1 MSLRPR
7 LASVLLLLAVVCAQ
21 LFLASTAIAQQDIR
35 GPAADTLIFRGLGSQ
50 DIADREIKAGRIDL
64 FLFNLKT
71 ELARKLRED
80 PSIRLVEAPATMY
93 SLVLNPAPAPEG
105 QLNPFS
111 IREVRWAMQF
121 IVNREEIASVI
132 FRGLAVPMYVFV
144 SPFDLDY
151 VTVFEDVKRLGIRY
165 DPDYSRQLVS
175 EAMGRAG
182 AVLENGVWKYGG
194 KEVTIRLIYRVEDER
209 RDIGE
214 MLRKELERLGFRVE
228 PILLEFGPAV
238 ERVYSRD
245 PAAFEWHVYTEGWG
259 RGGAARYEAG
269 SINQFCAPWT
279 GNMPGWREVGFWQ
292 YENPKL
298 DELGKKL
305 FKGEYR
311 SKDERDE
318 LFREMTR
325 ICTEESV
332 RIWIATGI
340 SVFPATPAV
349 KPLITDIVGGLRSVY
364 TLREAL
370 NTERG
375 GKTLI
380 VGHLWVEP
388 PGGRSAWN
396 PVGGFGDVYSSDI
409 FRNIFDPPITR
420 HPVSGKP
427 VPFRAPFR
435 VEASSPEATV
445 PVPSD
450 AFVWS
455 HQEGR
460 WIRVGPGVL
469 AKSKVVYDLSQY
481 LGAKWHH
488 GQPITLGDVL
498 YSIYQAFDLSYNE
511 RKSRVETAIA
521 VTSRPYL
528 ETFKGF
534 RIVDGTKLEVYV
546 DYWHFESEVVA
557 EYALPTSIVMP
568 WEILYAMDILVF
580 DRRQAAYSDTA
591 AARFNPEFGWVNLV
605 KERVSRQIA
614 ETVLR
619 DLLQSKT
626 YPLDALTV
634 DGLYSTSWEEAEAR
648 YRSSID
654 WFRRYGHLV
663 ISQGPFMLR
672 RFDGPSQTAEL
683 VAYRDASYPFGPG
696 RWGEF
701 ANPLGYT
708 LKVTAPRE
716 ALLKPDTVV
725 SIGIAAPAGTRVRY
739 VLIEPASG
747 EVLSRGETQLTP
759 ESVLEIRITQ
769 DLLSK
774 MAPGL
779 YRLYAVAYDPE
790 SVGIALEVEAGIR
803 FTREAPIQTTQTPTK
818 ETDAATSTPRREAAA
833 MPTGPLLQVAALV
846 ALGAV
851 VAVVLFLLRRRGR

>member
-1 MSLRPR
+1 MSLGTRITWTI
-7 LASVLLLLAVVCAQ
+7 LLVAVVCAQ
-21 LFLASTAIAQQDIR
+21 LYLAATASAQQDIR

-71 ELARKLRED
+71 ELARKLRDD

-93 SLVLNPAPAPEG
+93 SLVFNPAPAPEG

-121 IVNREEIASVI
+121 IINREEIASVI

-151 VTVFEDVKRLGIRY
+151 VTVFEDVKSLGVRY

-175 EAMGRAG
+175 DAMKRAG

-214 MLRKELERLGFRVE
+214 MLRNELERLGFKVE
-228 PILLEFGPAV
+228 SILLEFGPAV

-245 PAAFEWHVYTEGWG
+245 PASFEWHIYTEGWG

-292 YENPKL
+292 YENPRL

-311 SKDERDE
+311 SKEERDE

-340 SVFPATPAV
+340 SVFPVTPNV
-349 KPLITDIVGGLRSVY
+349 KPLVTDIVGGLRSVY

-370 NTERG
+370 NTERSE
-375 GKTLI
+375 KTLI

-396 PVGGFGDVYSSDI
+396 PIGGFGDVYSSDI

-420 HPVSGKP
+420 HPISGKP
-427 VPFRAPFR
+427 VPFRAGFK
-435 VEASSPEATV
+435 VEASSPEASV

-450 AFVWS
+450 AFVWN
-455 HQEGR
+455 HQAGR
-460 WIRVGPGVL
+460 WTRVGPGVL
-469 AKSKVVYDLSQY
+469 AKSKIVYDFSQY
-481 LGAKWHH
+481 LGARWHH
-488 GQPITLGDVL
+488 GQPITWGDVL
-498 YSIYQAFDLSYNE
+498 YSIYQAFDLAYNE
-511 RKSRVETAIA
+511 RKSKIETAIA

-534 RIVDGTKLEVYV
+534 RIIDGTKLEVYV
-546 DYWHFESEVVA
+546 DYWHFEPEVVA
-557 EYALPTSIVMP
+557 EYALPTSVVMP
-568 WEILYAMDILVF
+568 WEILCAMDVLVF

-605 KERVSRQIA
+605 KERTSRQVA

-619 DLLQSKT
+619 DLLQSRT

-634 DGLYSTSWEEAEAR
+634 EGVYSTSWEEAEAR

-663 ISQGPFMLR
+663 VSQGPFMLR

-696 RWGEF
+696 RWGEL

-708 LKVTAPRE
+708 LKVTVPRE
-716 ALLKPDTVV
+716 ALLKPDTTVPV
-725 SIGIAAPAGTRVRY
+725 GIGAPSGTKVRY
-739 VLIEPASG
+739 VLMDPASG
-747 EVLSRGETQLTP
+747 EVVSRGDAQLTA
-759 ESVLEIRITQ
+759 ESVFEIRITP
-769 DLLSK
+769 DLVSR

-779 YRLYAVAYDPE
+779 YRLYAVAYSPE
-790 SVGIALEVEAGIR
+790 SVGIVLEVEAGIR
-803 FTREAPIQTTQTPTK
+803 FTREAPAQTTQTRTQ
-818 ETDAATSTPRREAAA
+818 ETGATTTPRREAEAFLA
-833 MPTGPLLQVAALV
+833 GLLLPVAALL
-846 ALGAV
+846 AIGAI
-851 VAVVLFLLRRRGR
+851 VAVVLFLLRRRDR